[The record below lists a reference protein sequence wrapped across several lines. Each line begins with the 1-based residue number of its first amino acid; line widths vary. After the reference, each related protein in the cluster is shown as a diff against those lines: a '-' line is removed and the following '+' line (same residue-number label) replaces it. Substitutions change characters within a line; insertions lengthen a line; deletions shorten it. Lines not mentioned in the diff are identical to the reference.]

1 MTASAIGE
9 KQILI
14 VIVKVINNNRRRLIP
29 PSNFKT
35 TAPHR
40 HLLIIIN
47 DFLLLLLL
55 GWVCGWRFSVAGSK
69 NIASGPGGHTIQRS
83 LIHIFP
89 LDEDKPTRGGYFLL

>member
-14 VIVKVINNNRRRLIP
+14 VIVKVINNSRRRLIP

-47 DFLLLLLL
+47 DFCCYCSLDGVWLAILSRREQKHSQRT
-55 GWVCGWRFSVAGSK
+55 WRTYYTALTDTYLPIG
-69 NIASGPGGHTIQRS
+69 
-83 LIHIFP
+83 
-89 LDEDKPTRGGYFLL
+89 